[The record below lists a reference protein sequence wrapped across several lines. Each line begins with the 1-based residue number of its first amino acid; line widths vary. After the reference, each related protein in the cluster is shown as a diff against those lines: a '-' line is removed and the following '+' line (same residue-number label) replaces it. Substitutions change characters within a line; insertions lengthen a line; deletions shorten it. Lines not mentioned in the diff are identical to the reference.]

1 MVRRKAS
8 DRQRGREELGRASAS
23 EDDHD
28 HDHDYHYHDHHYHQW
43 CNGDNGG
50 QMIDW

>member
-23 EDDHD
+23 DSMVIMVAGGS
-28 HDHDYHYHDHHYHQW
+28 
-43 CNGDNGG
+43 NGAMVTMVTTDNWG

>member
-23 EDDHD
+23 DSMVIMVAGGS
-28 HDHDYHYHDHHYHQW
+28 
-43 CNGDNGG
+43 NGAMVTTDNWG